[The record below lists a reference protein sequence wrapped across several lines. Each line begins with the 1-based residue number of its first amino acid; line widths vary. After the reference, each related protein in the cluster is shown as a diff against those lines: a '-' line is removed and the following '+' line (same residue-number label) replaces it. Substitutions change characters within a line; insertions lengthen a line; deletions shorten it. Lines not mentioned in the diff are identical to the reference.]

1 MLNSWTQ
8 ELTVATKI
16 ARGISE
22 QNGWEFWRL
31 LWREPA
37 PNNHSKR
44 LVWRRALLSPK
55 FPTKEANFSAALQEW
70 EADLDKYE
78 AEYGQAKAI
87 SDEDKRAVVLTEAPY
102 SPETTPFYAHKK
114 PQPLTSLCVR
124 WWFHICKQSRCG
136 SHQQRMRVPPH
147 AMTLMPC
154 RLVKSVM
161 AKVRV
166 KEKMEMER
174 RARRAKKKNK
184 RDKQR

>member
-87 SDEDKRAVVLTEAPY
+87 SDEDKRAVVLTDAPY
-102 SPETTPFYAHKK
+102 SPETTPFYAHKNHNHL
-114 PQPLTSLCVR
+114 PVC
-124 WWFHICKQSRCG
+124 
-136 SHQQRMRVPPH
+136 
-147 AMTLMPC
+147 A
-154 RLVKSVM
+154 
-161 AKVRV
+161 
-166 KEKMEMER
+166 
-174 RARRAKKKNK
+174 
-184 RDKQR
+184 